1 MFASL
6 SIYGLYTYD
15 SSIFDNLVLPE
26 DFTDDERNDIIM
38 TILAECSDLA
48 LLYPD
53 WDFMKMLIGVWSK
66 NELLIWTKMLQSE
79 RIEFNPI
86 ENYDRYETISRTVHE
101 SGDQSDNRQRAT
113 TGQSDREDSTI
124 QANTGHSSR
133 DETGGS
139 TSRGNSAGNTEGIN
153 GQTAYDSDTIKDTS
167 RSKGA
172 SSSVS
177 QSEDTRNA
185 SATESTGSQAT
196 GKGTAQERSAV
207 QEAESGAWQSNN
219 RTVEAVTNHTHGNIG
234 VTQAAD
240 MLERYREVSNFC
252 TIDFIVKSFK
262 DRFCVQVY

>member
-15 SSIFDNLVLPE
+15 STIFDNLALPS
-26 DFTDDERNDIIM
+26 DFTDDERNDTIM

-86 ENYDRYETISRTVHE
+86 ENYDRYETLSRSIQ
-101 SGDQSDNRQRAT
+101 SGSCEDDSRQSAT
-113 TGQSDREDSTI
+113 TGQGSREDRS
-124 QANTGHSSR
+124 QS
-133 DETGGS
+133 GS
-139 TSRGNSAGNTEGIN
+139 SAGTVGATKGMT
-153 GQTAYDSDTIKDTS
+153 GQTAYDSDTIKDTG
-167 RSKGA
+167 RSTGE
-172 SSSVS
+172 S
-177 QSEDTRNA
+177 QSTTTSADT
-185 SATESTGSQAT
+185 STGEST
-196 GKGTAQERSAV
+196 ERSAA
-207 QEAESGAWQSNN
+207 QAAESGQ
-219 RTVEAVTNHTHGNIG
+219 RTTKSQGVETVVNHTHGNIG

-240 MLERYREVSNFC
+240 MLERYREVSDFC